1 MRMYK
6 KDRII
11 YVNKVRKWRL
21 ERRESLKQLL
31 KKPEVFCLNLNLEYF
46 CALESFRNKLGM
58 ESIVVFAIAVFTG
71 FIAINNPAGNIPVFM
86 GLTKH
91 ADRSTK
97 KKISKKATFTAFV
110 IVSGFIILGKYIFDL
125 FGLTIPAFKITGGIL
140 VFFVGFEMIRAQQ
153 SSIDNQS
160 EVNFNEGISISPLA
174 IPILAG
180 PGTIVTA
187 MNFTT
192 NASYLEMFI
201 ILVIFGLVMG
211 LNHLSFLS
219 SDYLVRYI
227 GENKI
232 VVIEKIMGLIIAI
245 IGTNMLIEGI
255 HIGFLQ

>member
-1 MRMYK
+1 
-6 KDRII
+6 
-11 YVNKVRKWRL
+11 
-21 ERRESLKQLL
+21 
-31 KKPEVFCLNLNLEYF
+31 
-46 CALESFRNKLGM
+46 M
-58 ESIVVFAIAVFTG
+58 ESIGLFAIAVFTG
-71 FIAINNPAGNIPVFM
+71 FIAINNPVGNVPVFL

-91 ADRSTK
+91 ADRATK
-97 KKISKKATFTAFV
+97 RKIAKKATFTAFV
-110 IVSGFIILGKYIFDL
+110 IVAGFIILGKYIFSL

-160 EVNFNEGISISPLA
+160 EVNFNEGISVSPLA

-192 NASYLEMFI
+192 DADYIQMFI
-201 ILVIFGLVMG
+201 ILIMAALVMW
-211 LNHLSFLS
+211 LNHLAFLS
-219 SDYLVRYI
+219 SEYLVRYI

-245 IGTNMLIEGI
+245 IGTNMVIEGI
-255 HIGFLQ
+255 HIGFLE

>member
-1 MRMYK
+1 
-6 KDRII
+6 
-11 YVNKVRKWRL
+11 
-21 ERRESLKQLL
+21 
-31 KKPEVFCLNLNLEYF
+31 
-46 CALESFRNKLGM
+46 M
-58 ESIVVFAIAVFTG
+58 ENIWLYAIATFTG
-71 FIAINNPAGNIPVFM
+71 FIAINNPFGNIPIFL

-91 ADRSTK
+91 ADRTTK
-97 KKISKKATFTAFV
+97 KNISKKATFTAFI
-110 IVSGFIILGKYIFDL
+110 IVAGFIILGKYIFDI

-160 EVNFNEGISISPLA
+160 EVNFNEGISVSPLA

-192 NASYLEMFI
+192 SAGYVE
-201 ILVIFGLVMG
+201 LVILLAMFAVVMW
-211 LNHLSFLS
+211 LNHLAFIS
-219 SDYLVRYI
+219 SEYLVRFI

-245 IGTNMLIEGI
+245 IGANMVIQGI
-255 HIGFLQ
+255 HIAFLD